1 MVVELQRDPGDDP
14 QQDFEDGSKKFIF
27 CQPGETKGGEGGGCG
42 DEERKGR
49 KPLLKNCDFFIVNVF
64 IKLIKLAT
72 VA

>member
-14 QQDFEDGSKKFIF
+14 QQDFEDGSKKFIL

-49 KPLLKNCDFFIVNVF
+49 ECPPQELRLFTSLTFSSN
-64 IKLIKLAT
+64 
-72 VA
+72 